1 MNAEVLKPKLLDT
14 IKVYTRSLFISDLL
28 AGIIVGIVAIPLA
41 LAFAVASG
49 VKPEQGLFTAIIAG
63 FAIAALGGSRAQV
76 SGPTGAFIVVIAKI
90 VSDFGYSGLATATFL
105 AGGMLML
112 MGIFRVGGI
121 LKFVPFPLTVG
132 FTSGIAVIIFSAQL
146 RDFFGLDISQVPP
159 EFVDKWRLYVSKIH
173 TINPDAFAL
182 GAASLIT
189 LFLFPSRKIPGSL
202 VVLLGA
208 TFFSHYFGLSVET
221 LGSRFGEIP
230 SVLPYPIMPD
240 LSLSHIRLV
249 FTAAMTIA
257 MLGAIESLLS
267 ASVADGMLGT
277 KHRSNME
284 LIAQGVGN
292 LLSPI
297 FSGIPATGA
306 IARTATN
313 IKSGGKTPISAITHA
328 VTVLLVM
335 LLFGKYAALIP
346 LPALSAILIY
356 IAWNMS
362 EMKTFFSLLK
372 SQRGD
377 VLVLLTTFLLTVF
390 IDLTVAIEVGMI
402 LSALIFMKRMEE
414 TAEFSWISNQNSE
427 SEDIISPVPANLPQ
441 GVEIFRIDG
450 PLFFGAIDRFRSA
463 ISRLERS
470 HKILILRM
478 KAVPSIDAS
487 GVHALKELT
496 KSLRKRNV
504 ILILAGLKK
513 EPLQTLTKSS
523 LIDDIGRDN
532 ICENTQEAVKRARL
546 LLS

>member
-1 MNAEVLKPKLLDT
+1 MNAEVLKPKLFDT
-14 IKVYTRSLFISDLL
+14 LKGYTRSLFISDLL

-63 FAIAALGGSRAQV
+63 FVIAAFGGSRTQV

-90 VSDFGYSGLATATFL
+90 VHDFGYSGLATATFL
-105 AGGMLML
+105 AGAMLML
-112 MGIFRVGGI
+112 LGIFRVGGI

-132 FTSGIAVIIFSAQL
+132 FTSGIAVIIFSAQI
-146 RDFFGLDISQVPP
+146 RDFFGLDIATVPP
-159 EFVDKWRLYVSKIH
+159 EFLDKWQLYIEKFKTV
-173 TINPDAFAL
+173 NPDSFAL
-182 GAASLIT
+182 GAASLVT

-202 VVLLGA
+202 VVLIGA
-208 TFFSHYFGLSVET
+208 TLFSHIFGLSVET

-230 SVLPYPIMPD
+230 SVLPSPALPD

-267 ASVADGMLGT
+267 ASVADGMQGT

-284 LIAQGVGN
+284 LIAQGIGN

-313 IKSGGKTPISAITHA
+313 IKSGGKTPISGMIHSI
-328 VTVLLVM
+328 TVLLIM
-335 LLFGKYAALIP
+335 LLFGEYASLIP

-356 IAWNMS
+356 VSWNMS
-362 EMKTFFSLLK
+362 EVKTFISLLR
-372 SQRGD
+372 SQKGD
-377 VLVLLTTFLLTVF
+377 VLVLVSTFLLTVF
-390 IDLTVAIEVGMI
+390 IDLTIAIEVGMI
-402 LSALIFMKRMEE
+402 LSAFIFMKRMEE
-414 TAEFSWISNQNSE
+414 SSEFSWISDRSE
-427 SEDIISPVPANLPQ
+427 SEDSITPVPSNLPA

-496 KSLRKRNV
+496 KSLRKRGV

-513 EPLQTLTKSS
+513 EPLQILKKST
-523 LIDDIGRDN
+523 LIDDIGREN